1 MLASIPPK
9 FSTCDPSGIFRCDS
23 SYVPYTISTGVP
35 YQLKD
40 CILINC
46 PPFIF
51 PVNTTGIIQNVT
63 FRDSSFPNG
72 WGGAVKVN
80 GATVVIS
87 NVVFSNLSAESG
99 GAVLA
104 DLGATVI
111 INNATFKSNTAMA
124 SSSTGGGD
132 MLVMHGSSLTCNNC
146 TSFGAV
152 SNANGGSASVIIAK
166 MTLKGGNCVNSKAN
180 WGACWIIDSNAVMN
194 VENVDVINPKAT
206 AGPVAF
212 LNNYSNFTAKGLRVT
227 DSTAA
232 GQAGC
237 FYSYAKSQGFGGV
250 AVVQDRSSLYLYNST
265 VKDSFAT
272 DVAGAILGTGSAVV
286 VLDGST
292 IQNATGSVGGAI
304 KNEGVST
311 VSIVNGSKI
320 VNCTATS
327 AGAAYY
333 GDSGGSIY
341 VSRSVIANNV
351 VLGSD
356 GGGFYLARGEAATI
370 DPNSSFQNNVA
381 ARYGGAVFATGGAVI
396 TITGPTIVTGNQA
409 AQTGGALF
417 MDSMANLTLQGPNLI
432 INGNIAPIGSLA
444 AFMSPPGGYLSR
456 PKILESSG
464 ISGEIYVFYTAT
476 SVDMM
481 NSG

>member
-1 MLASIPPK
+1 MY
-9 FSTCDPSGIFRCDS
+9 R
-23 SYVPYTISTGVP
+23 
-35 YQLKD
+35 
-40 CILINC
+40 
-46 PPFIF
+46 
-51 PVNTTGIIQNVT
+51 
-63 FRDSSFPNG
+63 
-72 WGGAVKVN
+72 
-80 GATVVIS
+80 
-87 NVVFSNLSAESG
+87 
-99 GAVLA
+99 
-104 DLGATVI
+104 
-111 INNATFKSNTAMA
+111 M
-124 SSSTGGGD
+124 
-132 MLVMHGSSLTCNNC
+132 
-146 TSFGAV
+146 
-152 SNANGGSASVIIAK
+152 
-166 MTLKGGNCVNSKAN
+166 
-180 WGACWIIDSNAVMN
+180 
-194 VENVDVINPKAT
+194 
-206 AGPVAF
+206 
-212 LNNYSNFTAKGLRVT
+212 
-227 DSTAA
+227 
-232 GQAGC
+232 
-237 FYSYAKSQGFGGV
+237 SQGFGGV

-481 NSG
+481 NSGAFVGMSNVHLAGRAATLNIANVTSINNTSINFASTIPEFSVYAVDIFDNLVPVNYASPVIVSVQIQQSTKPQLMEKQSKPF